1 MLVVFLAKDGA
12 VGLHDVQ
19 ELQHHGQDPVK
30 VAGAGAS
37 TEVPGQKIFG
47 HRNRAVRAVEGL
59 RLREKH
65 VVDSLLSAVEEILV
79 EWLRVVLQV
88 FRAVEL
94 DGVDEDRGDDCPLR
108 AGLFPGGAEELS
120 MPLMKSA
127 HGGDEGQGA
136 GGEGEG
142 LAQGVHA
149 HMAFQRGIH
158 EGKVGPAGSLGNFP
172 PVRLTGG
179 RGKDTLSGKKPCC
192 SSKDMILKFL
202 KVSLL
207 MAALSSSAFGQ
218 LKIATVNMEKLF
230 NDFYRTSEVQKAI
243 NIERARIQKDNNL
256 RLADIRKID
265 DKMQEIRKKLKSDIG
280 AKQKQD
286 LGQEAKELQQ
296 DGIHKERERTEFLE
310 RRNRALNEKMRKQMR
325 SILLEIQD
333 VVSEKA
339 KTGNYDYIL
348 DKSGNTNQGIPF
360 VLHAKESVDLTEG
373 ILNEINAEAKEAS
386 K

>member
-1 MLVVFLAKDGA
+1 
-12 VGLHDVQ
+12 
-19 ELQHHGQDPVK
+19 
-30 VAGAGAS
+30 
-37 TEVPGQKIFG
+37 
-47 HRNRAVRAVEGL
+47 
-59 RLREKH
+59 
-65 VVDSLLSAVEEILV
+65 
-79 EWLRVVLQV
+79 
-88 FRAVEL
+88 
-94 DGVDEDRGDDCPLR
+94 
-108 AGLFPGGAEELS
+108 
-120 MPLMKSA
+120 
-127 HGGDEGQGA
+127 
-136 GGEGEG
+136 
-142 LAQGVHA
+142 
-149 HMAFQRGIH
+149 
-158 EGKVGPAGSLGNFP
+158 
-172 PVRLTGG
+172 
-179 RGKDTLSGKKPCC
+179 
-192 SSKDMILKFL
+192 MILKFL

-386 K
+386 E